1 MNTSQFAAAA
11 RRDQILLLGDFHGDD
26 TLYRHHTHGHH
37 GHHGHLVHIHD
48 EKEYWLGT
56 VDIHPETALAGV
68 SAFGA
73 AALLGMYIAA
83 TQNANGKRKRRRSL
97 DDGHSPSVSSTGL
110 GDLILVG
117 NDYKMNL
124 YTFGSSIFCTHGW
137 RKGLCLHEHMVY

>member
-1 MNTSQFAAAA
+1 MAEEGQEAVYFGKPNPIQEQCFDLQLCPDLVLAFVS
-11 RRDQILLLGDFHGDD
+11 LL
-26 TLYRHHTHGHH
+26 
-37 GHHGHLVHIHD
+37 
-48 EKEYWLGT
+48 
-56 VDIHPETALAGV
+56 
-68 SAFGA
+68 GA
-73 AALLGMYIAA
+73 AALLGMYLAA